1 MTGAKYLASQI
12 DAVSTAMPYRVV
24 GEVVGISGLTI
35 EATELALPVGSLCRI
50 TSFGG
55 KTCVAEVI
63 GFQQERTL
71 LMALGA
77 VGGVAR
83 GDKIANISAAPS
95 VGCSE
100 ELLGRVLDGDLE
112 PFIRGYL
119 MMRRQGVKVD
129 FLGNMLGGGATR
141 TASDV
146 KKTPSTDSIP
156 GE

>member
-1 MTGAKYLASQI
+1 MPGVYDTGDGRWGIRCSTRSGNRGAASGRGGGMTGAKYLASQI

-100 ELLGRVLDGDLE
+100 ELLGRVLD
-112 PFIRGYL
+112 
-119 MMRRQGVKVD
+119 
-129 FLGNMLGGGATR
+129 
-141 TASDV
+141 
-146 KKTPSTDSIP
+146 
-156 GE
+156 